1 MKTLAEF
8 IAPLL
13 STLGQKQVKEN
24 LEALT
29 GKLIENQTGQLW
41 SISKDGNEY
50 NRNLSLLN
58 GSLKTVVDVEKLNIS
73 LLANSTGYF
82 AGKAYIIVLHDGS
95 DIRKQHSKELENL
108 DIVRDLSGKLI
119 NGYPTFN
126 SVAVDLKGKNIR
138 LLQTTP
144 YSSKESSYLS
154 QTEITDYYA
163 GRLLKKRRI
172 EVATLLKSGKWHN
185 HKQIVEAHAFRIN
198 EKIKAVNPD
207 AVIIH
212 IYDRGHDSVDLFEYQ
227 TDIGSSFVIRLKL
240 NRNSNELTI
249 NNKGKEVAVKLVA
262 QQFFHSSE
270 KAYEK
275 VRFKKKTYQ
284 QAKGIFEWTTIELN
298 NRTYS
303 VVKVRFYT
311 RKGHKIFKEPMLLIT
326 NMQVDSAKL
335 AELVFELYMKRSK
348 IEGVFKFCKE
358 KLGWENF
365 RIRQFESIKNLI
377 GLVYFIAGYFY
388 EVEKELVNHP
398 AAQWLAQ
405 LGNGKGKVTPH
416 YILIGLGKVA
426 NFLILKELFNQSEK
440 DKILANQARDT
451 FFTGGF
457 DFKL

>member
-1 MKTLAEF
+1 MKTLSEF

-13 STLGQKQVKEN
+13 SRLGQKQVREN
-24 LEALT
+24 VISLT

-41 SISKDGNEY
+41 SISEDKNEY
-50 NRNLSLLN
+50 SRNLSLLN
-58 GSLKTVVDVEKLNIS
+58 GTLKTVVDVEKLNIS
-73 LLANSTGYF
+73 LLANNTDYF
-82 AGKAYIIVLHDGS
+82 RDKSYIIVLHDGS

-108 DIVRDLSGKLI
+108 DIVRDLSGKLV

-144 YSSKESSYLS
+144 YSSKESHYLS
-154 QTEITDYYA
+154 QTDIADYHA
-163 GRLLKKRRI
+163 GRLLKKRKK
-172 EVATLLKSGKWHN
+172 EVAALLESENWYNHN
-185 HKQIVEAHAFRIN
+185 TIVEQHALRIN

-207 AVIIH
+207 AVIVH
-212 IYDRGHDSVDLFEYQ
+212 VYDRGHDNVELFEYQ
-227 TDIGSSFVIRLKL
+227 TDIDSLFVVRLKL

-262 QQFFHSSE
+262 QQFFNSSE
-270 KAYEK
+270 KCYEK
-275 VRFKKKTYQ
+275 VRFKTKTYQ

-326 NMQVDSAKL
+326 NMEVDSEKL

-365 RIRQFESIKNLI
+365 RIRQFEGIKNLI
-377 GLVYFIAGYFY
+377 GLVYFIAGYFH
-388 EVEKELVNHP
+388 EVEKELINHP

-426 NFLILKELFNQSEK
+426 NFLMIRELFNQSKE
-440 DKILANQARDT
+440 DKTLAQQGLDI
-451 FFTGGF
+451 FFIGDF
-457 DFKL
+457 DFG

>member
-13 STLGQKQVKEN
+13 SSLGQKQVREN
-24 LEALT
+24 LEGLT

-41 SISKDGNEY
+41 TISEDGNEY

-58 GSLKTVVDVEKLNIS
+58 GTLKTVVDVEKLNIS
-73 LLANSTGYF
+73 LLANSTDYF
-82 AGKAYIIVLHDGS
+82 KGKTYIIVLHDGS

-108 DIVRDLSGKLI
+108 DKVRDLSGKLI

-154 QTEITDYYA
+154 QTDIADYHA
-163 GRLLKKRRI
+163 GRLLKNRKK
-172 EVATLLKSGKWHN
+172 EVAALLKSGNWHN
-185 HKQIVEAHAFRIN
+185 HNRIVETHALRIN
-198 EKIKAVNPD
+198 EKIKAVNPG

-212 IYDRGHDSVDLFEYQ
+212 IYDRGHDNVTLFEYQ
-227 TDIGSSFVIRLKL
+227 TDIGSLFVIRLKL
-240 NRNSNELTI
+240 NRNANELTI

-262 QQFFHSSE
+262 QQFFNSSE
-270 KAYEK
+270 KHYEK
-275 VRFKKKTYQ
+275 VRFKTKTYQ
-284 QAKGIFEWTTIELN
+284 QAKGIFEWGTIVLN

-326 NMQVDSAKL
+326 NMEIDSKKL

-365 RIRQFESIKNLI
+365 RIRQFEGIKNLI

-388 EVEKELVNHP
+388 EVEKELINHP

-405 LGNGKGKVTPH
+405 LGNGKGKITPH

-426 NFLILKELFNQSEK
+426 HFLEIKELFNQSKE
-440 DKILANQARDT
+440 DKALAKQAMDT
-451 FFTGGF
+451 FYTGNF
-457 DFKL
+457 DFD

>member
-1 MKTLAEF
+1 MKTLGEF

-13 STLGQKQVKEN
+13 SSLGQKQVREN
-24 LEALT
+24 IVDLT
-29 GKLIENQTGQLW
+29 GKLIENQTGQLFTV
-41 SISKDGNEY
+41 SEDGNEY

-58 GSLKTVVDVEKLNIS
+58 GTLKTVVDVEKLNIS
-73 LLANSTGYF
+73 LLANSSDYF
-82 AGKAYIIVLHDGS
+82 KDKAYIIVLHDGS
-95 DIRKQHSKELENL
+95 DIRKQHSKSLENL

-154 QTEITDYYA
+154 QTDISDYHA
-163 GRLLKKRRI
+163 GLLLKGRRA
-172 EVATLLKSGKWHN
+172 EVAALLKSGNWHN
-185 HKQIVEAHAFRIN
+185 HNQIVETHALRIN

-207 AVIIH
+207 AVIVH
-212 IYDRGHDSVDLFEYQ
+212 VYDRGHDNVALFEYQ
-227 TDIGSSFVIRLKL
+227 TDIDSLFVIRLKL

-249 NNKGKEVAVKLVA
+249 NDKGKEVAVKLVA
-262 QQFFHSSE
+262 QQFFNSSE
-270 KAYEK
+270 RYYEK
-275 VRFKKKTYQ
+275 VRFKTKTYQ
-284 QAKGIFEWTTIELN
+284 QAKGIFEWTTIVLN

-326 NMQVDSAKL
+326 NMEVNDKKL

-358 KLGWENF
+358 QLGWENF
-365 RIRQFESIKNLI
+365 RIRQFEGIKNLI

-388 EVEKELVNHP
+388 EVEKELINHP
-398 AAQWLAQ
+398 AAKWLAQ
-405 LGNGKGKVTPH
+405 LGKGKGKVTPH
-416 YILIGLGKVA
+416 YILIGLGKLA
-426 NFLILKELFNQSEK
+426 HFLTIKELFDQSKE
-440 DKILANQARDT
+440 DRDLAKQAMDT
-451 FFTGGF
+451 FFTG
-457 DFKL
+457 DFSL

>member
-1 MKTLAEF
+1 MKTLSEF
-8 IAPLL
+8 LSPLL
-13 STLGQKQVKEN
+13 SQLGQKQVRGN
-24 LEALT
+24 VVSLT

-41 SISKDGNEY
+41 SVSEDRNEY
-50 NRNLSLLN
+50 ERNLNLLN
-58 GSLKTVVDVEKLNIS
+58 GTLQTVVDVEKLNIS
-73 LLANSTGYF
+73 LLANSTDYF
-82 AGKAYIIVLHDGS
+82 KGNPYIIVLHDGS
-95 DIRKQHSKELENL
+95 DIRKRHSKELENL
-108 DIVRDLSGKLI
+108 DVVRDLSGKLI
-119 NGYPTFN
+119 KGYPTFN

-144 YSSKESSYLS
+144 YSSEEKHYLS
-154 QTEITDYYA
+154 QTDIADYHA
-163 GRLLKKRRI
+163 GKLLKKRRQ
-172 EVATLLKSGKWHN
+172 EVEILLKTGNWYNHN
-185 HKQIVEAHAFRIN
+185 QIVETHALRIN

-212 IYDRGHDSVDLFEYQ
+212 IYDRGHDNVALFEYQ
-227 TDIGSSFVIRLKL
+227 TDIGSLFVVRMKL
-240 NRNSNELTI
+240 NRNSNELTM
-249 NNKGKEVAVKLVA
+249 NDKGKEVSVKLAV

-270 KAYEK
+270 KCYEK
-275 VRFKKKTYQ
+275 VRFKTRTYQ
-284 QAKGIFEWTTIELN
+284 QARGTFEWTTIELKG
-298 NRTYS
+298 RTYS

-326 NMQVDSAKL
+326 NMEVDSEKL

-377 GLVYFIAGYFY
+377 GLVYFIAGYFH

-416 YILIGLGKVA
+416 YILIGLGKVT
-426 NFLILKELFNQSEK
+426 NFLMIKERFNQFKEEK
-440 DKILANQARDT
+440 VLAQQAMDT
-451 FFTGGF
+451 FFIGNF
-457 DFKL
+457 NLE

>member
-8 IAPLL
+8 MAPLL
-13 STLGQKQVKEN
+13 SQLGQKQVREN
-24 LEALT
+24 VVGLT

-41 SISKDGNEY
+41 SVSEDRNEY
-50 NRNLSLLN
+50 DRHLNLLN
-58 GSLKTVVDVEKLNIS
+58 GTLQTVVDIEKLNIS
-73 LLANSTGYF
+73 LLANSTDYF
-82 AGKAYIIVLHDGS
+82 KGKSYIIVLHDGS
-95 DIRKQHSKELENL
+95 DIRKRHSKELENL
-108 DIVRDLSGKLI
+108 TIVRDLSGKLI

-144 YSSKESSYLS
+144 YSSEEKSYLS
-154 QTEITDYYA
+154 QTDISDYHA
-163 GRLLKKRRI
+163 GKLLKKRKQ
-172 EVATLLKSGKWHN
+172 EVATLLKTGDWYNHN
-185 HKQIVEAHAFRIN
+185 QIVETHALRIN

-207 AVIIH
+207 AVIVH
-212 IYDRGHDSVDLFEYQ
+212 IYDRGHDNAALFEYQ
-227 TDIGSSFVIRLKL
+227 TDIGSLFVVRLKL

-249 NNKGKEVAVKLVA
+249 NDKGKEVSVKLAA

-270 KAYEK
+270 KCYEK
-275 VRFKKKTYQ
+275 VRFKTKTYQ
-284 QAKGIFEWTTIELN
+284 QAKGIFEWTTIELKG
-298 NRTYS
+298 RTYS

-326 NMQVDSAKL
+326 NMEVNNEKL
-335 AELVFELYMKRSK
+335 AQLVFELYMKRSK

-365 RIRQFESIKNLI
+365 RIRQFEGIKNLI
-377 GLVYFIAGYFY
+377 GLVYFIAGYFH

-426 NFLILKELFNQSEK
+426 NFLAIKERFNRFKE
-440 DKILANQARDT
+440 DKVLAQQAMDT
-451 FFTGGF
+451 FFIGNF
-457 DFKL
+457 DFD